1 MNKGHQ
7 KIRERSCHFTK
18 EQKGEN
24 TLIKE
29 DHKAKQKSVK
39 EMVERLEANCIA
51 KGYSAVIFGGQDTP
65 KYVGDEKVI
74 ENNKDKMNDAI
85 RRLSKTRPW
94 AIVVGKPDPKY
105 IVNDKEEAEKIRL
118 RLGIGGTTNLTTS
131 ELIKLAG
138 SIHTN
143 SEVLTQKTID
153 KKEKIIEAIGSR
165 VGNTPMVEY
174 KGEVPNG
181 NTILLKEECSNIFAG
196 NHYDR
201 VYWEIF
207 NHYRNN
213 GQLKDGQIVFETTS
227 GSAGASC
234 SLIGHI
240 LGHPSI
246 VGTPAGGEQARE
258 NEILN
263 KGATLVLTN
272 PEKYVNGFKD
282 FVKRFQLAKDKN
294 KNVINEDIFLLN
306 HSMGKNIKEEN
317 KITINALSNIAKEIN
332 KDEDVDYIVS
342 AVGNGS
348 STLAIGREKKVDTKI
363 IGTESVQSGLYFE
376 KLYPGKY
383 EEIFGIKP
391 GDITKR
397 HNMPGTSYQC
407 KGNVIDCPHIDSVF
421 RENLVDKISLVSE
434 KDINK
439 AYKNLT
445 DKEVPS
451 DIPCWDYA
459 QGLVDVEKYGRST
472 IAGMLIA
479 LKEAEAET
487 NKTFVVIAFDK
498 ITTYDKRK

>member
-1 MNKGHQ
+1 MSAKEHQ
-7 KIRERSCHFTK
+7 IRACAVAK

-174 KGEVPNG
+174 KGEVPGG
-181 NTILLKEECSNIFAG
+181 NRIFIKEECSSPLAG

-201 VYWEIF
+201 VYWELF
-207 NHYRNN
+207 NHYKNT
-213 GQLKDGQIVFETTS
+213 GELKDGQTILETSS
-227 GSAGASC
+227 GSAGSAC
-234 SLIGHI
+234 ALMAHI

-246 VGTPAGGEQARE
+246 IGAPAGGEQARE

-263 KGATLVLTN
+263 KGAILALTD
-272 PEKYVNGFKD
+272 PEKYVNAFPS
-282 FVKRFQLAKDKN
+282 FIKRFQLIKDKSN
-294 KNVINEDIFLLN
+294 KKLNGDVIFLD
-306 HSMGKNIKEEN
+306 HSMGENGKEN
-317 KITINALSNIAKEIN
+317 PVTINALSKIGNEIYN
-332 KDEDVDYIVS
+332 DVYANYIIS

-348 STLAIGREKKVDTKI
+348 NTLAIGRSKKVDTKLI
-363 IGTESVQSGLYFE
+363 IFESFQSSLMTDRLHPGQYE
-376 KLYPGKY
+376 KK
-383 EEIFGIKP
+383 FGINA
-391 GDITKR
+391 GDIPTR
-397 HNMPGTSYQC
+397 HSMPGTSYQC
-407 KGNVIDCPHIDSVF
+407 KGNTIDFPHNRLLIEEGHIDKCF
-421 RENLVDKISLVSE
+421 LVSE
-434 KDINK
+434 KKTDK
-439 AYKNLT
+439 AYEKLT
-445 DKEVPS
+445 GKRLPDDIVRWDKPL
-451 DIPCWDYA
+451 DGA
-459 QGLVDVEKYGRST
+459 EKYGRST
-472 IAGMLIA
+472 RAGIMIA
-479 LKEAEAET
+479 LEEA
-487 NKTFVVIAFDK
+487 KRKQLQDFVVIGYDTSDK
-498 ITTYDKRK
+498 YDN